1 MEGHDRGR
9 VSRHSWTQG
18 WMRWRSKIVGGK
30 VGRGGGFRRSRISS
44 RGGNFDA
51 TAVVNLGSKELV
63 FGDSRGRQGSVLK
76 GWRHRPGE
84 ALPRRFSAPLSK
96 SKHGA
101 GRDAL
106 AMDSKARPGTMAQ
119 ETLGDGGR
127 RLRSRRRT
135 HTRSARW
142 RSQMSDFGGAGI
154 EFGNCGGGGDDGS
167 GDGQR

>member
-1 MEGHDRGR
+1 MTGVESVGTVGRKGGCGGALKLWEGRSGAGEAFVGP
-9 VSRHSWTQG
+9 VSAAVAGTLTRQPSSISAVKNWCLATLEG
-18 WMRWRSKIVGGK
+18 GGARFSRVGGM
-30 VGRGGGFRRSRISS
+30 
-44 RGGNFDA
+44 
-51 TAVVNLGSKELV
+51 
-63 FGDSRGRQGSVLK
+63 
-76 GWRHRPGE
+76 
-84 ALPRRFSAPLSK
+84 PRRFSVPLLK

-127 RLRSRRRT
+127 RLRSRRRM

-154 EFGNCGGGGDDGS
+154 EFGNCGGGDDGS